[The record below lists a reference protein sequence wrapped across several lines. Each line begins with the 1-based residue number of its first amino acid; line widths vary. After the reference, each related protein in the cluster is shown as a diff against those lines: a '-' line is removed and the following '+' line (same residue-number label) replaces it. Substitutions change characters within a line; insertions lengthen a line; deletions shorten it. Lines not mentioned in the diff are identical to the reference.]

1 MPSKNILGIKLVV
14 NLQSNYPN
22 HNYDP
27 EELLLLIVTDY
38 FCYGQIHATQT
49 YPGRA
54 RSALYRLRDVLPHSV
69 EQPYQVCPPPPKLRK
84 KCRSFSATS
93 APWKLIDCPMSSAA
107 RLAVEKDG
115 QERSVVS
122 HVSPSLRARWN
133 SPLRRITHRSLLCIP
148 APLTFRLT
156 KHC

>member
-22 HNYDP
+22 HNYGP

-69 EQPYQVCPPPPKLRK
+69 ERAVPGVSASSEVEEEMQV
-84 KCRSFSATS
+84 
-93 APWKLIDCPMSSAA
+93 
-107 RLAVEKDG
+107 
-115 QERSVVS
+115 
-122 HVSPSLRARWN
+122 
-133 SPLRRITHRSLLCIP
+133 LLCDFC
-148 APLTFRLT
+148 ALETDRLSDVFSRT
-156 KHC
+156 LGRRKGRPGAVSGKPRVALFAGEVEFAVT